1 MASQN
6 NRTALI
12 KKNII
17 FSFLIKGWGG
27 VVIFLLVPITLKC
40 LGEYKNGVWLTI
52 SSLLVWIDQL
62 DIGLGNG
69 LRNKLAEYMAMNDY
83 EKSREAVSSTFFM
96 LLLVIIPVTIIL
108 CAITNL
114 FDVYSFLNVNRN
126 IIGDLAFVITIATI
140 FVCSTFI
147 FKFVGNFYLGLQL
160 PAVNNLLVVSGQTL
174 TLITTA
180 LLYFAGSHSFF
191 YIAIANTLPPLL
203 VYLVCCFYTFDFKY
217 KRLKPSLK
225 YVSKSMIKELFSFGI
240 KFFVL
245 QISGGILF
253 LSSNILISKLFS
265 PDVVTPYQITYR
277 YFSIV
282 LLVFTIICTPFWT
295 ATTDAYKKND
305 MEWLKSSNR
314 YLDKLILLILAV
326 MALMVIVSPLFY
338 KIWIGQASY
347 VPFEMTLMMAVFM
360 SVTICSLRYSYI
372 LNGFGLLHLQL
383 ITTLAAAVSF
393 IPLSAIVA
401 DETNSIVMFMAV
413 MCIVNLPGLVINM
426 IQYKKV
432 MNKTAK
438 GVWIK

>member
-1 MASQN
+1 M
-6 NRTALI
+6 
-12 KKNII
+12 
-17 FSFLIKGWGG
+17 
-27 VVIFLLVPITLKC
+27 
-40 LGEYKNGVWLTI
+40 
-52 SSLLVWIDQL
+52 
-62 DIGLGNG
+62 
-69 LRNKLAEYMAMNDY
+69 
-83 EKSREAVSSTFFM
+83 
-96 LLLVIIPVTIIL
+96 
-108 CAITNL
+108 
-114 FDVYSFLNVNRN
+114 
-126 IIGDLAFVITIATI
+126 
-140 FVCSTFI
+140 
-147 FKFVGNFYLGLQL
+147 
-160 PAVNNLLVVSGQTL
+160 
-174 TLITTA
+174 
-180 LLYFAGSHSFF
+180 
-191 YIAIANTLPPLL
+191 
-203 VYLVCCFYTFDFKY
+203 
-217 KRLKPSLK
+217 
-225 YVSKSMIKELFSFGI
+225 
-240 KFFVL
+240 
-245 QISGGILF
+245 
-253 LSSNILISKLFS
+253 SSNILISKLFS